1 MSKPSISIIVPIYN
15 MQHCMRRC
23 IDSLL
28 SQTFRDY
35 ELLLIDDGSTDNSA
49 AICDEYL
56 DKDSRIQVYH
66 KPNGGLSDARN
77 YGLQHAKGKY
87 TIFADPDDY
96 VGEKGLDL
104 LYITAEREQADIT
117 ICDLYREDEYSRHYM
132 SQQPSELKPEII
144 LQELFWKI
152 GGFTVNKLIR
162 RDLYQRFDIQYPN
175 GIYGCEDQ
183 YVMAQFLLHHIK
195 VAYVPVAFYHYMY
208 NPTSLTRHY
217 DEGTYEMDVH
227 ILQMFTNLLKGTN
240 AQEIA
245 QKSKHQAIFSRAFWN
260 GGNYYSSSLFKQRF
274 ASYRSQVMSFNE
286 PLVVR
291 WAMYVA
297 CSGFYKIANKFVFIL
312 FRLKRKVKNMRA
324 CIKNE
329 NKI

>member
-1 MSKPSISIIVPIYN
+1 MSQPSISIIVPIYN

-35 ELLLIDDGSTDNSA
+35 ELLLIDDGSSDKSA

-56 DKDSRIQVYH
+56 DKDSRIQVCH

-104 LYITAEREQADIT
+104 LYETAEREQADIT

-162 RDLYQRFDIQYPN
+162 RDLYQRFDIQYPK
-175 GIYGCEDQ
+175 GIYGCEDD
-183 YVMAQFLLHHIK
+183 YVMAQFLLHDIK
-195 VAYVPVAFYHYMY
+195 VAYVPVAFYHYVY
-208 NPTSLTRHY
+208 NPTSLTRYY

-227 ILQMFTNLLKGTN
+227 ILQMFSELLKNTT
-240 AQEIA
+240 AYRFAYKDKYQ
-245 QKSKHQAIFSRAFWN
+245 SIFARAFWN
-260 GGNYYSSSLFKQRF
+260 GSKYFTSSQFRTRF
-274 ASYRSQVMSFNE
+274 SAYQKDVWKYRE
-286 PLVVR
+286 PYVVR
-291 WAMYVA
+291 VAMYLS
-297 CSGFYKIANKFVFIL
+297 CKGFYKESYSVVDFL
-312 FRLKRKVKNMRA
+312 FHLKRQVKKYSV
-324 CIKNE
+324 CKCW
-329 NKI
+329 